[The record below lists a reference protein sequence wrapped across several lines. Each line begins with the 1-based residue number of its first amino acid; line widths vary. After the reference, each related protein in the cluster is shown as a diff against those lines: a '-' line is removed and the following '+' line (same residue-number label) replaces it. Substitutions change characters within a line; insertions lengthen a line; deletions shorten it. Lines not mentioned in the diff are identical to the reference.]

1 MKKVG
6 GKGQTCWGL
15 LGNLQGSVRPGGVD
29 FEAFESVQAC
39 VPRGDVWR
47 LGHRA
52 LGAFLGLHL
61 KKKGLS
67 GG

>member
-1 MKKVG
+1 MWG
-6 GKGQTCWGL
+6 ATGK
-15 LGNLQGSVRPGGVD
+15 SGGVD
-29 FEAFESVQAC
+29 FEAFESAQAC
-39 VPRGDVWR
+39 VPWGDVWR